1 MTAKILI
8 LDNIKEDVTFFANL
22 LTEKGYQVIST
33 DDDFKLLGLIEH
45 HDPTPDLILINVLIN
60 HTDTS
65 LICKKIKL
73 LEKGKNIPIIF
84 VNRNPDNLDREIVFT
99 SGGADYISYPFLEI
113 EILTKIENQL
123 QIKNLE
129 AKVKEQANK
138 LQKII
143 PHYQKLQKTLE
154 KTKADIGKFSNLD
167 LITKLSNSH
176 RFYQV
181 LNQEWLRCSRQ
192 RVSSCTN
199 ISLIIAK
206 INDFE
211 QYKQHYQQD
220 LASNCLKLVA
230 DTIKQIVKRPADL
243 IAFYEEEKFAILLPN
258 TDQNGAER
266 VAEIII
272 DKLKELQI
280 PHNYSSISDYVS
292 LSMGVATGIPTQ
304 ALPANILI
312 DVAEKALEEAL
323 KQERKEAIFVD
334 SF

>member
-1 MTAKILI
+1 
-8 LDNIKEDVTFFANL
+8 
-22 LTEKGYQVIST
+22 
-33 DDDFKLLGLIEH
+33 
-45 HDPTPDLILINVLIN
+45 
-60 HTDTS
+60 
-65 LICKKIKL
+65 
-73 LEKGKNIPIIF
+73 
-84 VNRNPDNLDREIVFT
+84 
-99 SGGADYISYPFLEI
+99 
-113 EILTKIENQL
+113 
-123 QIKNLE
+123 
-129 AKVKEQANK
+129 
-138 LQKII
+138 
-143 PHYQKLQKTLE
+143 
-154 KTKADIGKFSNLD
+154 
-167 LITKLSNSH
+167 
-176 RFYQV
+176 
-181 LNQEWLRCSRQ
+181 
-192 RVSSCTN
+192 
-199 ISLIIAK
+199 LIIAK